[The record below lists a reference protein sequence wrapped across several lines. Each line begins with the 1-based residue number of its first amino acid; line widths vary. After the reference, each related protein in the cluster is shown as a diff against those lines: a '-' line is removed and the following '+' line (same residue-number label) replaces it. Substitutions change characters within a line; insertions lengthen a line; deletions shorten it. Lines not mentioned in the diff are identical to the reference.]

1 MNEIEKWYDEVYDE
15 WTRLDRH
22 RVEFDITKRYLDHY
36 LKGDKLKIFDIG
48 GARDDIQSIWRKKAI
63 R

>member
-36 LKGDKLKIFDIG
+36 LK
-48 GARDDIQSIWRKKAI
+48 WE
-63 R
+63 